1 MRFLGKWEKALS
13 GFALL
18 VFIVDAV
25 LCFMR
30 HEIFSGIVSL
40 FLGISIVW
48 NVIVV
53 AITRKEINTL
63 DKLNKENV
71 VVNEK

>member
-1 MRFLGKWEKALS
+1 MKLLTKWEKALS

-18 VFIVDAV
+18 VFIVDAI

-30 HEIFSGIVSL
+30 HEIFGGVVSL

-48 NVIVV
+48 NVVVV
-53 AITRKEINTL
+53 AIARKETKNL
-63 DKLNKENV
+63 EKLQKENV
-71 VVNEK
+71 IVVEN